1 MAEKSSGTNARLIA
15 EDTNS
20 TRESDGERERDYV
33 RGGKGRKDEVG
44 GSGIY
49 PASSPDA
56 PGDAELR
63 SEGDLGHHLSVPDT
77 FEKDQSWWGSE

>member
-1 MAEKSSGTNARLIA
+1 MADQDRDEKP
-15 EDTNS
+15 S
-20 TRESDGERERDYV
+20 TQDQNEYM

-56 PGDAELR
+56 PGDARLR
-63 SEGDLGHHLSVPDT
+63 SEGELVGHTRPRSKT
-77 FEKDQSWWGSE
+77 DQSAGSE